1 MPRMKSTGTAKSI
14 RDDFIERAIRTMIE
28 GFEVALVAEWN
39 AGTDS
44 ATVRNAMRVQRN
56 RCRKCGKPVAG
67 IGDTCACKTKIDQ
80 VRCVLNPRD
89 TLRKLIQQRCRGI
102 ASSVSLRKFVES
114 VSSIAIANDRDLNW
128 VEDQIRGLLPDLK
141 RTCREWL
148 IGILP
153 LPFKYIGVLP
163 AWFKD
168 EREVIPDSDLQ
179 QSLSVEDTDA
189 ELAKIESEIER
200 CFEEA
205 VNTALD
211 QANLQ
216 IAQVVRH
223 DSRHGARRQPRQDI
237 IAAMIARIKRDNP
250 DKSIEQICQILD
262 AKGCPLRAVDKLAGF
277 SSWHGAWQDRQN
289 RNRIK
294 RFVSAIR
301 PAAAQK
307 ESRTTH

>member
-67 IGDTCACKTKIDQ
+67 IGDICACKTKIDQ

-141 RTCREWL
+141 RTCREWI

-153 LPFKYIGVLP
+153 LPFKYMGVLP

-205 VNTALD
+205 VNA
-211 QANLQ
+211 
-216 IAQVVRH
+216 
-223 DSRHGARRQPRQDI
+223 GARSGQPSNR
-237 IAAMIARIKRDNP
+237 P
-250 DKSIEQICQILD
+250 
-262 AKGCPLRAVDKLAGF
+262 GCP
-277 SSWHGAWQDRQN
+277 S
-289 RNRIK
+289 
-294 RFVSAIR
+294 
-301 PAAAQK
+301 
-307 ESRTTH
+307 